1 VFTEGFTLDI
11 SNALVIATSGT
22 KPVVNLN
29 LPANLAAGT
38 YILATNAAAGSSGSF
53 NNTPVILSGSTVS
66 GTVPVIVTT
75 GTAVEL
81 VVESPFVVNK
91 LNLTQIEGLTL
102 KVPLTSLATNWTSAY
117 GDTISLTGISSATT
131 NLQTLFPLNIPSL
144 PLASSAFTA
153 YEFIGYT
160 NTANTQND
168 QFTYTIADTH
178 GDTATGT
185 VNIIPSAAPVFGV
198 NTVTVSPGGSSATV
212 SFAGIPGDT
221 YEVDR
226 ATTLSPANW
235 YSLGNV
241 TAGGNGFF
249 QITDTFSDLPGG
261 TPPSS
266 AYYRLVWNP

>member
-1 VFTEGFTLDI
+1 
-11 SNALVIATSGT
+11 
-22 KPVVNLN
+22 
-29 LPANLAAGT
+29 
-38 YILATNAAAGSSGSF
+38 
-53 NNTPVILSGSTVS
+53 
-66 GTVPVIVTT
+66 
-75 GTAVEL
+75 
-81 VVESPFVVNK
+81 
-91 LNLTQIEGLTL
+91 
-102 KVPLTSLATNWTSAY
+102 
-117 GDTISLTGISSATT
+117 
-131 NLQTLFPLNIPSL
+131 
-144 PLASSAFTA
+144 
-153 YEFIGYT
+153 
-160 NTANTQND
+160 
-168 QFTYTIADTH
+168 
-178 GDTATGT
+178 
-185 VNIIPSAAPVFGV
+185 V